1 MGWASAG
8 LCEGKIAQ
16 LIEAEHE
23 RKPGLLFTVNSV
35 SPANVVSRSPEVAGF
50 PAPKLKGHHMLK
62 NISVPVLVA
71 SLLAGS
77 AAIAAGGA
85 VAHDTK
91 SSVDAKAQ
99 ATVDQ
104 PVALGN
110 SEMSAAKKAAKKTKK
125 TTKSTTTKKE
135 M

>member
-1 MGWASAG
+1 
-8 LCEGKIAQ
+8 LCEGKIGQ
-16 LIEAEHE
+16 LVEAEHE
-23 RKPGLLFTVNSV
+23 RTLGLPFTVNSV
-35 SPANVVSRSPEVAGF
+35 SLANVSSRPPEVAGF

-77 AAIAAGGA
+77 AVIAAGSA
-85 VAHDTK
+85 IAHDTK
-91 SSVDAKAQ
+91 SLDAKAQ

-110 SEMSAAKKAAKKTKK
+110 TDMSAAKKAAKKTK
-125 TTKSTTTKKE
+125 TKKGPTTKKE
-135 M
+135 T

>member
-1 MGWASAG
+1 
-8 LCEGKIAQ
+8 
-16 LIEAEHE
+16 
-23 RKPGLLFTVNSV
+23 
-35 SPANVVSRSPEVAGF
+35 
-50 PAPKLKGHHMLK
+50 MLK

-77 AAIAAGGA
+77 AAIAAGSA

-110 SEMSAAKKAAKKTKK
+110 SEMSAAKAAKKTKKTKK

>member
-1 MGWASAG
+1 
-8 LCEGKIAQ
+8 
-16 LIEAEHE
+16 
-23 RKPGLLFTVNSV
+23 
-35 SPANVVSRSPEVAGF
+35 
-50 PAPKLKGHHMLK
+50 MLK

-77 AAIAAGGA
+77 AVIAAGSA
-85 VAHDTK
+85 IAHDTK
-91 SSVDAKAQ
+91 SSVGVKAQ

-110 SEMSAAKKAAKKTKK
+110 TDMSAAKKAAKKTKK
-125 TTKSTTTKKE
+125 TKKAKKE

>member
-1 MGWASAG
+1 
-8 LCEGKIAQ
+8 
-16 LIEAEHE
+16 
-23 RKPGLLFTVNSV
+23 
-35 SPANVVSRSPEVAGF
+35 
-50 PAPKLKGHHMLK
+50 MLK

-77 AAIAAGGA
+77 TAIAAGGA

-91 SSVDAKAQ
+91 SSVDAKMQ
-99 ATVDQ
+99 ATVDE

-110 SEMSAAKKAAKKTKK
+110 TDMSAAKKAAKKTKK
-125 TTKSTTTKKE
+125 TKK

>member
-1 MGWASAG
+1 
-8 LCEGKIAQ
+8 
-16 LIEAEHE
+16 
-23 RKPGLLFTVNSV
+23 
-35 SPANVVSRSPEVAGF
+35 
-50 PAPKLKGHHMLK
+50 MLK

-77 AAIAAGGA
+77 AAIAAGSA
-85 VAHDTK
+85 VARDTK

-110 SEMSAAKKAAKKTKK
+110 TDMSAAKKATKKTK
-125 TTKSTTTKKE
+125 TKKGTTTKKE
-135 M
+135 T

>member
-1 MGWASAG
+1 
-8 LCEGKIAQ
+8 
-16 LIEAEHE
+16 
-23 RKPGLLFTVNSV
+23 
-35 SPANVVSRSPEVAGF
+35 
-50 PAPKLKGHHMLK
+50 MLK

-77 AAIAAGGA
+77 AAIAAGSA

-99 ATVDQ
+99 ATVSQ

-110 SEMSAAKKAAKKTKK
+110 SEVSAAKKAAKKTKK
-125 TTKSTTTKKE
+125 TKKSTTTKKE

>member
-1 MGWASAG
+1 
-8 LCEGKIAQ
+8 
-16 LIEAEHE
+16 
-23 RKPGLLFTVNSV
+23 
-35 SPANVVSRSPEVAGF
+35 
-50 PAPKLKGHHMLK
+50 MLK

-77 AAIAAGGA
+77 AVIAAGSA
-85 VAHDTK
+85 VARDTK
-91 SSVDAKAQ
+91 SSVDAKVQ

-110 SEMSAAKKAAKKTKK
+110 TDMSAAKKAAKKTKK
-125 TTKSTTTKKE
+125 TKKE

>member
-1 MGWASAG
+1 
-8 LCEGKIAQ
+8 
-16 LIEAEHE
+16 
-23 RKPGLLFTVNSV
+23 
-35 SPANVVSRSPEVAGF
+35 
-50 PAPKLKGHHMLK
+50 MLK

-77 AAIAAGGA
+77 AVIAAGSA
-85 VAHDTK
+85 IAHDTK

-99 ATVDQ
+99 ATVHQ
-104 PVALGN
+104 PDALGN
-110 SEMSAAKKAAKKTKK
+110 TDVSAAKKAAKKTKK

>member
-1 MGWASAG
+1 M
-8 LCEGKIAQ
+8 CEGKIAQ

-23 RKPGLLFTVNSV
+23 RKPSPLFTVNSV
-35 SPANVVSRSPEVAGF
+35 SPANVVSRPPEVAGF

-104 PVALGN
+104 PAALGN

-125 TTKSTTTKKE
+125 TKKSTTTKKE

>member
-1 MGWASAG
+1 M
-8 LCEGKIAQ
+8 CEGKIAQ
-16 LIEAEHE
+16 LVEAEHE

-35 SPANVVSRSPEVAGF
+35 SRANVISRPPEVAGF

-77 AAIAAGGA
+77 AAIAAGSA

-125 TTKSTTTKKE
+125 TKKSTTTKKE